1 MHSINLIHF
10 IICICAYLFTSQ
22 LAALDLKPSEI
33 RTNSKAKPASV
44 LQNRYFIKSFRP
56 EFGLSAGSMLNE
68 SYTDTYLMGVR
79 AALFIN
85 EFLGIEFQSNKTSV
99 KDSDDRK
106 ALNQLRYRRLDDIDT
121 IVSPDPE
128 INSIKSMTDI
138 NAVFAPFYGKINIL
152 DRLIIYSDIYLTG
165 GVSKVETSQGSLNA
179 LTWGAG
185 QRYYWGKNIAFRIDV
200 KDRVFTEK
208 RSGKDYVKHS
218 YGLDFG
224 VSYFIL

>member
-1 MHSINLIHF
+1 MRF
-10 IICICAYLFTSQ
+10 IKTIIFCMCAYLWTSQ
-22 LAALDLKPSEI
+22 LAALELKPSEI
-33 RTNSKAKPASV
+33 RANTKTKPASV

-68 SYTDTYLMGVR
+68 SYTDTYLIGVR
-79 AALFIN
+79 SAIFFN
-85 EFLGIEFQSNKTSV
+85 EFIGVELQSIRTSIN
-99 KDSDDRK
+99 DSDDRK
-106 ALNQLRYRRLDDIDT
+106 ALNQLRYRRLDDVDT

-128 INSIKSMTDI
+128 INSINAMTDI
-138 NAVFAPFYGKINIL
+138 NAIFAPFYGKINIL
-152 DRLIIYSDIYLTG
+152 DRIIIYSDIYLTG
-165 GVSKVETSQGSLNA
+165 GLSKVETSQGDLNA
-179 LTWGAG
+179 ITWGAG

-208 RSGKDYVKHS
+208 RSGKDYLKHS